1 MPEEILRFT
10 KITILIKFLSGI
22 VFTIMYWVPE
32 LSGPLFGLSYSPQ
45 SGAYS
50 MMVGSAVL
58 GLTLGAFFALFAKE
72 WKEIKILV
80 IAEIGWLISVLIA
93 MIVNFSLFNVIVIA
107 ILLIVI
113 LLIVLYILSFLQQ
126 QDIIK
131 TD

>member
-1 MPEEILRFT
+1 MTDEILKIT

-22 VFTIMYWVPE
+22 VFTLMYWLPE

-58 GLTLGAFFALFAKE
+58 GLTIGAFFALFAKE

-80 IAEIGWLISVLIA
+80 MAEIGWLASVLIA
-93 MIVNFSLFNVIVIA
+93 IIVNFSLFDIIVIGV
-107 ILLIVI
+107 LLIVI
-113 LLIVLYILSFLQQ
+113 LLLAMYIVSFLKQEE
-126 QDIIK
+126 II
-131 TD
+131 

>member
-1 MPEEILRFT
+1 MTDEILKFT

-22 VFTIMYWVPE
+22 VFTLMYWLPE

-58 GLTLGAFFALFAKE
+58 GLTIGAFFALFAKE

-80 IAEIGWLISVLIA
+80 MAEIGWLASVLIA
-93 MIVNFSLFNVIVIA
+93 IIVNFNLFNIIVIGV
-107 ILLIVI
+107 LLIVI
-113 LLIVLYILSFLQQ
+113 LLLVMYIISFLKQEE
-126 QDIIK
+126 II
-131 TD
+131 

>member
-1 MPEEILRFT
+1 MPKEILKFT
-10 KITILIKFLSGI
+10 KITILIKFLSGL
-22 VFTIMYWVPE
+22 VFTLMYWIPGF
-32 LSGPLFGLSYSPQ
+32 SGPLFGLSYSPQ

-80 IAEIGWLISVLIA
+80 IAEIGWLVSVLIA
-93 MIVNFSLFNVIVIA
+93 MIVNFSLFDVFVIGV
-107 ILLIVI
+107 LLIVI
-113 LLIVLYILSFLQQ
+113 LLIALYVLSYLQQ

-131 TD
+131 I